1 MTDAFAELVMPI
13 FRKVID
19 LQGRLARGE
28 SRTLDE
34 VKRMTSEWLEE
45 ARRRALGNPALKRS
59 YDLALFGLL
68 AWIDEV
74 LTESEWGRNVGSPE
88 EILEWV
94 FFASRDRAT
103 LFYDHAERA
112 EEERDLDA
120 METYLLAVTLG
131 FRGKLRRD
139 DAGLADWVNR
149 VHGRIRDAGTVPDR
163 PFAKDP
169 LLTEHFGPLRGP
181 SLLLRASILASVT
194 ALITLAAYLCAVHV
208 EYDSQSPGSTA
219 ETVSAG
225 RPAE

>member
-28 SRTLDE
+28 SRSLDE

-59 YDLALFGLL
+59 YDLALFGLV

-74 LTESEWGRNVGSPE
+74 LTESEWGRKVGSPE
-88 EILEWV
+88 EILERV

-120 METYLLAVTLG
+120 LETYLLAVTLG
-131 FRGKLRRD
+131 FRGVAFD

-149 VHGRIRDAGTVPDR
+149 VYGRISDAGTVPDR
-163 PFAKDP
+163 PFAEDP
-169 LLTEHFGPLRGP
+169 PLTEHFGPLRGP

-208 EYDSQSPGSTA
+208 EYDSQSPGTTA
-219 ETVSAG
+219 GPVSAG